1 MIAYTVIRS
10 DRKTLSMQIG
20 KDGTLIVR
28 APKRCSKAYIDEFV
42 RKHEVWAVK
51 NQARMQDIISARQEY
66 RLSYGEHIPF
76 CGNMLTVHL
85 TSEKKLVLN
94 MENKT
99 LTVPELPIEELKD
112 SLYRLYKKAG
122 REWLRQRLDYWSTV
136 MNIPYGN
143 MKIGSATKRWGS
155 CTREGN
161 INLSWLNFFAPV
173 EVVDYLLVHELSHR
187 AHFDHSPAF
196 WAHVERYIP
205 DYKARKKQM
214 NAVYRQLLTQGWA
227 VK

>member
-1 MIAYTVIRS
+1 
-10 DRKTLSMQIG
+10 MQID

-42 RKHEVWAVK
+42 RKHETWAIK
-51 NQARMQDIISARQEY
+51 NQAKMQEIISARQEY
-66 RLSYGEHIPF
+66 RLRDGEQIPF

-85 TSEKKLVLN
+85 TDEKRMVLDV
-94 MENKT
+94 ENKT
-99 LTVPELPIEELKD
+99 LTVPERPVEDLKE

-122 REWLRQRLDYWSTV
+122 REWLRGRLDHWSAV
-136 MNIPYGN
+136 MNIPYGT

-187 AHFDHSPAF
+187 VYFDHSPAF
-196 WAHVERYIP
+196 WAHVSRYLP
-205 DYKARKKQM
+205 DYKDRKKLL
-214 NAVYRQLLTQGWA
+214 NAVYKELLAQGWA

>member
-1 MIAYTVIRS
+1 MIPYTLVRS

-28 APKRCSKAYIDEFV
+28 APKRCSKAYIEEFV
-42 RKHEVWAVK
+42 RKHEVWAIK
-51 NQARMQDIISARQEY
+51 NQARMQEIIAERQEY
-66 RLSYGEHIPF
+66 RLREGEQIPF

-85 TSEKKLVLN
+85 TSEMQAVLDT
-94 MENKT
+94 ENKT
-99 LTVPELPIEELKD
+99 LTLPDLPVVELKD

-122 REWLRQRLDYWSTV
+122 RQWLQGRLDYWSKV
-136 MNIPYGN
+136 MNIPYN
-143 MKIGSATKRWGS
+143 TMKIGSATKRWGS

-161 INLSWLNFFAPV
+161 INLSWLNFFAPL

-187 AHFDHSPAF
+187 VHFDHSPAF
-196 WAHVERYIP
+196 WGLVARYLP
-205 DYKARKKQM
+205 DYKLRKKLL
-214 NAVYRQLLTQGWA
+214 NSVYRELLAQGWA